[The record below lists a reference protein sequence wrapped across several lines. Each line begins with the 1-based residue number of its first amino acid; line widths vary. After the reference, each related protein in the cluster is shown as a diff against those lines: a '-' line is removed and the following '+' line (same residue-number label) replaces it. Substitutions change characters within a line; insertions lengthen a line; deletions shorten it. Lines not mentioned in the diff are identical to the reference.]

1 MTQRSH
7 DRNENVVQTDADG
20 DLNPDPITGEPGAH
34 PLGTGAGAA
43 GGAAAGAVLGGAV
56 AGPVG
61 AAIGGAIG
69 AVSGG
74 VAGSSAAERLN
85 PTEEDAYWRDNFRKR
100 PYADET
106 LSYDHY
112 RPAYRYGWESR
123 RRLAGRRWDEV
134 ERDLERGW
142 RENRGESRLGW
153 SDAKLAARDAWQRI
167 DHRIA
172 DERDIANEQAS
183 TDADTSSP

>member
-1 MTQRSH
+1 MAQHRH
-7 DRNENVVQTDADG
+7 DGNESVHAAEKG

-34 PLGTGAGAA
+34 PVGTGAGAA
-43 GGAAAGAVLGGAV
+43 GGAVAGAALGSVVG
-56 AGPVG
+56 GPVG

-74 VAGSSAAERLN
+74 AAGSAAAEKLN
-85 PTEEDAYWRDNFRKR
+85 PTEEDAYWRENFRKR

-123 RRLAGRRWDEV
+123 VRFTDRRWDEV
-134 ERDLERGW
+134 ERELERGW

-153 SDAKLAARDAWQRI
+153 PDAKLAARDAWQRV
-167 DHRIA
+167 DHRLA
-172 DERDIANEQAS
+172 DEREQ
-183 TDADTSSP
+183 

>member
-1 MTQRSH
+1 
-7 DRNENVVQTDADG
+7 
-20 DLNPDPITGEPGAH
+20 
-34 PLGTGAGAA
+34 
-43 GGAAAGAVLGGAV
+43 V